1 MAITKDLEIKIN
13 NDQASFTERFYLY
26 QNDRGIELNIK
37 VSLSKL
43 QIGNKSTSLISELDG
58 ATCGAIILKP
68 NGTVIGR
75 NNLTIVDDVIKFV
88 IDKDLTD
95 DLDEIGT
102 YSVQFHLY
110 DGEDNRI
117 TIPPVTFEVKALIGL
132 IPNTR

>member
-43 QIGNKSTSLISELDG
+43 QIGSKNTSLIAELDG

>member
-37 VSLSKL
+37 VSMSKL
-43 QIGNKSTSLISELDG
+43 QIGSKNTSLIAELDG

-75 NNLTIVDDVIKFV
+75 NNLAIVDDVIKFV